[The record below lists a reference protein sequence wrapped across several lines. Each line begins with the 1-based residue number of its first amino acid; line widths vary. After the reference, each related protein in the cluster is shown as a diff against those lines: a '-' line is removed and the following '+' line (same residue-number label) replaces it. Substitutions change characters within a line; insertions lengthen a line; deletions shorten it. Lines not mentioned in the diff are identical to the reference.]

1 MEKFAPPGIVPCMP
15 HPLYDRNYFLLNTS
29 NFLYSLYATMF
40 IFLPAFLYTL
50 SIREGQIGLIMAT
63 GTLVSVS
70 LKPVNGLFVDRGGR
84 TAFLISGALLASAST
99 IPWLFVRE
107 GGAHLFAI
115 RIFQGAAYSFFAT
128 ASYAYIAA
136 AAPADRRG
144 EALGVFGLSFFIPT
158 ALGGWLGEWMI
169 GKAGFHGLFLSAVV
183 IAFLAGL
190 LPLGMSEPK
199 RSSHLPVASLL
210 DFLSRRY
217 FIPNSA
223 AFLFGIAYGSIF
235 TFLPVFL
242 LIRRISS
249 IGVFVVAYA
258 LTVVGTRTLGRK
270 LSDRLPRERLSLL
283 SLLLL
288 GMGILS
294 IPFVGGPVGLVF
306 VAVVS
311 GTGHGFLFPSLS
323 ALILDR
329 AGKEKGGMAMAMFTG
344 AFDMGLVVGAAAF
357 GFVAEHLG
365 YRTMFFSAA
374 GFTVAG
380 AVFFFTQ
387 DPSFRR
393 ASPRGPG
400 P

>member
-1 MEKFAPPGIVPCMP
+1 MP
-15 HPLYDRNYFLLNTS
+15 ASLYDRDYFLLNVS

-40 IFLPAFLYTL
+40 IFLPAFLYRL
-50 SIREGQIGLIMAT
+50 EIREGEIGLIMAT

-84 TAFLISGALLASAST
+84 TAFLVTGALLASAST
-99 IPWLFVRE
+99 VPWIFVTER
-107 GGAHLFAI
+107 GGHLFAI

-136 AAPADRRG
+136 VAPPDRRG

-158 ALGGWLGEWMI
+158 ALGGWLGEWVI
-169 GKAGFHGLFLSAVV
+169 GRAGFRGMFLSAVA
-183 IAFLAGL
+183 IAFVAGI
-190 LPLGMSEPK
+190 LPLGMREPR
-199 RSSHLPVASLL
+199 RSSRLSLSSLL
-210 DFLSRRY
+210 DFLSRSY
-217 FIPNSA
+217 FIPNTAS
-223 AFLFGIAYGSIF
+223 FLFGTAFGSIF

-242 LIRRISS
+242 LIRKVSS

-258 LTVVGTRTLGRK
+258 LTVVATRTLGRK
-270 LSDRLPRERLSLL
+270 LSDRLPRERLCLV

-288 GMGILS
+288 AAGILA
-294 IPFVGGPVGLVF
+294 IPWVRGHGGVALVG
-306 VAVVS
+306 VVS
-311 GTGHGFLFPSLS
+311 GAGHGFLFPSLS

-329 AGKEKGGMAMAMFTG
+329 AGTEKGGMAMAMFTG

-365 YRTMFFSAA
+365 YTAMFSSAA
-374 GFTVAG
+374 AFTAG
-380 AVFFFTQ
+380 GALFFFTQ

-393 ASPRGPG
+393 RSPARRGDPRDPG
-400 P
+400 

>member
-1 MEKFAPPGIVPCMP
+1 MP
-15 HPLYDRNYFLLNTS
+15 HPLYDRNYFLLNAS

-50 SIREGQIGLIMAT
+50 SIREGQIGLLMAT

-70 LKPVNGLFVDRGGR
+70 LKPVNGLFVDRRGR
-84 TAFLISGALLASAST
+84 TAFLVSGALLASAST
-99 IPWLFVRE
+99 VPWLFVRE
-107 GGAHLFAI
+107 AGAYLFAI

-136 AAPADRRG
+136 AAPPDRRG
-144 EALGVFGLSFFIPT
+144 EALGIFGLSFFIPT
-158 ALGGWLGEWMI
+158 ALGGWLGEWVI
-169 GKAGFHGLFLSAVV
+169 GRSGFHGLFLCAVV
-183 IAFLAGL
+183 ISFLAGL
-190 LPLGMSEPK
+190 FPLGMEEPK
-199 RSSHLPVASLL
+199 RSSQLPVSSLL
-210 DFLSRRY
+210 DFFSRVY

-223 AFLFGIAYGSIF
+223 AFLFGMAFGSIF

-242 LIRRISS
+242 LIRKIST
-249 IGVFVVAYA
+249 IGVFIVVYALSVVA
-258 LTVVGTRTLGRK
+258 TRTLGRK
-270 LSDRLPRERLSLL
+270 LADRMPRERLCLI

-288 GMGILS
+288 ATGILV
-294 IPFVGGPVGLVF
+294 IPFIRGHAGLSLAA
-306 VAVVS
+306 AVT

-329 AGKEKGGMAMAMFTG
+329 AGVEKGGMAMAMFTG
-344 AFDMGLVVGAAAF
+344 AFDMGLVIGAAAF

-365 YRTMFFSAA
+365 YTAMFSSAA
-374 GFTVAG
+374 AVTAAG
-380 AVFFFTQ
+380 ALFFFTQ

-393 ASPRGPG
+393 ASPPGPG

>member
-1 MEKFAPPGIVPCMP
+1 MP
-15 HPLYDRNYFLLNTS
+15 HPLYDRNYYLLNAS
-29 NFLYSLYATMF
+29 NFLYSLYGTMF

-70 LKPVNGLFVDRGGR
+70 LKPVNGLFVDRRGR
-84 TAFLISGALLASAST
+84 TAFLMSGALLASAST
-99 IPWLFVRE
+99 VPWLFVRE

-136 AAPADRRG
+136 AAPPHRRG
-144 EALGVFGLSFFIPT
+144 EALGIFGLSFFIPT
-158 ALGGWLGEWMI
+158 ALGGWLGEWVI
-169 GKAGFHGLFLSAVV
+169 GAGGFRTLFLCAAV

-190 LPLGMSEPK
+190 FPLGMEEPK
-199 RSSHLPVASLL
+199 RSSHLPVTSLL
-210 DFLSRRY
+210 DFLSRGY

-223 AFLFGIAYGSIF
+223 AFLFGTAYGSIF

-242 LIRRISS
+242 MIRKIPS
-249 IGVFVVAYA
+249 IGIFVVVYA

-270 LSDRLPRERLSLL
+270 LSDRFPRERLSLL

-288 GMGILS
+288 GIGILS
-294 IPFVGGPVGLVF
+294 IPFIGGPAGLSL
-306 VAVVS
+306 VAAVS

-329 AGKEKGGMAMAMFTG
+329 AGAEKGGMAMAMFTG
-344 AFDMGLVVGAAAF
+344 AFDMGLVIGAAAF

-365 YRTMFFSAA
+365 YRAMFLSAA
-374 GFTVAG
+374 GFTAAG
-380 AVFFFTQ
+380 ALFFFTQ

-393 ASPRGPG
+393 GSPPG
-400 P
+400 PAP

>member
-1 MEKFAPPGIVPCMP
+1 MP
-15 HPLYDRNYFLLNTS
+15 HSLYDRNYYLLNGS
-29 NFLYSLYATMF
+29 NFLYSLYGTMF

-50 SIREGQIGLIMAT
+50 HIREGQIGLIMAT

-84 TAFLISGALLASAST
+84 TAFLVSGALLASAAT
-99 IPWLFVRE
+99 IPWIFVRE
-107 GGAHLFAI
+107 GGAHLYAI

-136 AAPADRRG
+136 AAPENRRG

-169 GKAGFHGLFLSAVV
+169 GKAGFSGLFLSAAV

-190 LPLGMSEPK
+190 FPLAMEEPD
-199 RSSHLPVASLL
+199 RSSQLRARSLL
-210 DFLSRRY
+210 DFLSRAY
-217 FIPNSA
+217 FIPNTAS
-223 AFLFGIAYGSIF
+223 FLFGTAYGSIF

-242 LIRRISS
+242 LIRKVSS
-249 IGVFVVAYA
+249 IGVFVVVYA

-288 GMGILS
+288 GIGIFS
-294 IPFVGGPVGLVF
+294 IPFIGGHVGLAL
-306 VAVVS
+306 VAAVS

-344 AFDMGLVVGAAAF
+344 AFDMGLVIGAAAF

-365 YRTMFFSAA
+365 YRAMFFSAA
-374 GFTVAG
+374 GFTAAG
-380 AVFFFTQ
+380 ALFFFTQ

-393 ASPRGPG
+393 ASPPG
-400 P
+400 PAA

>member
-1 MEKFAPPGIVPCMP
+1 MP
-15 HPLYDRNYFLLNTS
+15 HPLYDRNYFLLNAA

-50 SIREGQIGLIMAT
+50 NIREGEIGLIMAT

-70 LKPVNGLFVDRGGR
+70 LKPVNGLFVDRRGR
-84 TAFLISGALLASAST
+84 TAFLVSGALLASAST
-99 IPWLFVRE
+99 VPWLFVRE

-136 AAPADRRG
+136 AAPPDRRG

-158 ALGGWLGEWMI
+158 ALGGWLGEWVI
-169 GKAGFHGLFLSAVV
+169 GRAGFHGLFLSAVV

-190 LPLGMSEPK
+190 FPLGMAEPK
-199 RSSHLPVASLL
+199 RSSQLPVSSLL
-210 DFLSRRY
+210 EFLSRTY

-223 AFLFGIAYGSIF
+223 AFLFGTAFGSIF

-242 LIRRISS
+242 LIRKVST
-249 IGVFVVAYA
+249 IGVFVVVYA
-258 LTVVGTRTLGRK
+258 LTVVATRTLGRK
-270 LSDRLPRERLSLL
+270 LSDRLPRERLCLV

-288 GMGILS
+288 AAGILA
-294 IPFVGGPVGLVF
+294 IPFVRGHAGLSL
-306 VAVVS
+306 VAMVT

-329 AGKEKGGMAMAMFTG
+329 AGTEKGGMAMAMFTG

-357 GFVAEHLG
+357 GFVAEYLG
-365 YRTMFFSAA
+365 STAMFSSAA
-374 GFTVAG
+374 AFTAAG
-380 AVFFFTQ
+380 ALFFFTQ

-400 P
+400 S

>member
-1 MEKFAPPGIVPCMP
+1 MP
-15 HPLYDRNYFLLNTS
+15 HSLYDRNYYLLNGS
-29 NFLYSLYATMF
+29 NFLYSLYGTMF

-50 SIREGQIGLIMAT
+50 HIREGQIGLIMAT

-84 TAFLISGALLASAST
+84 TAFLVSGALLASAST
-99 IPWLFVRE
+99 IPWIFVRE
-107 GGAHLFAI
+107 GGAHLYAI

-136 AAPADRRG
+136 AAPENRRG

-158 ALGGWLGEWMI
+158 ALGGWLGEWVI
-169 GKAGFHGLFLSAVV
+169 GKAGFSVLFLSAAV

-190 LPLGMSEPK
+190 FPLGMEEPN
-199 RSSHLPVASLL
+199 RSSHLPARSLL
-210 DFLSRRY
+210 DFLSRTY
-217 FIPNSA
+217 FIPNTAS
-223 AFLFGIAYGSIF
+223 FLFGTAYGSIF

-242 LIRRISS
+242 LIRKVST
-249 IGVFVVAYA
+249 IGVFVVVYA

-270 LSDRLPRERLSLL
+270 LSDRMPRERLSLL

-288 GMGILS
+288 GIGILS
-294 IPFVGGPVGLVF
+294 IPFVRGHVGLAL
-306 VAVVS
+306 VAAVS

-344 AFDMGLVVGAAAF
+344 AFDMGLVIGAAAF

-365 YRTMFFSAA
+365 YRAMFFSAA
-374 GFTVAG
+374 GFTAAG
-380 AVFFFTQ
+380 ALFFFTQ

-393 ASPRGPG
+393 ASPPGPG
-400 P
+400 PPG

>member
-1 MEKFAPPGIVPCMP
+1 MP
-15 HPLYDRNYFLLNTS
+15 HSLYDRNYYLLNGS
-29 NFLYSLYATMF
+29 NFLYSLYGTMF

-50 SIREGQIGLIMAT
+50 HIREGQIGLIMAT

-84 TAFLISGALLASAST
+84 TAFLVSGALLASAST
-99 IPWLFVRE
+99 IPWIFVRE
-107 GGAHLFAI
+107 GGAHLYAI

-136 AAPADRRG
+136 AAPENRRG

-169 GKAGFHGLFLSAVV
+169 GKAGFSGLFLSAAV
-183 IAFLAGL
+183 IAFLSGL
-190 LPLGMSEPK
+190 FPLGMEEPD
-199 RSSHLPVASLL
+199 RSSQLPFRSLL
-210 DFLSRRY
+210 DFLSRTY
-217 FIPNSA
+217 FIPNTAS
-223 AFLFGIAYGSIF
+223 FLFGTAYGSIF

-242 LIRRISS
+242 LIRKIST
-249 IGVFVVAYA
+249 IGVFVVVYA

-288 GMGILS
+288 GIGILS
-294 IPFVGGPVGLVF
+294 IPFIRGHVGLAL
-306 VAVVS
+306 VAAVS

-344 AFDMGLVVGAAAF
+344 AFDMGLVIGAAAF
-357 GFVAEHLG
+357 GFVAEYLG
-365 YRTMFFSAA
+365 YRAMFFSAA
-374 GFTVAG
+374 GFTAAG
-380 AVFFFTQ
+380 ALFFFTQ

-393 ASPRGPG
+393 ASPPRPG
-400 P
+400 PPG

>member
-1 MEKFAPPGIVPCMP
+1 MP
-15 HPLYDRNYFLLNTS
+15 HSLYDRNYYLLNGS
-29 NFLYSLYATMF
+29 NFLYSLYGTMF

-50 SIREGQIGLIMAT
+50 HIREGQIGLIMAT

-84 TAFLISGALLASAST
+84 TAFLVSGALLASAST
-99 IPWLFVRE
+99 IPWIFVRE
-107 GGAHLFAI
+107 GGAHLYAI

-136 AAPADRRG
+136 AAPENRRG

-169 GKAGFHGLFLSAVV
+169 GKAGFSGLFLSAAV

-190 LPLGMSEPK
+190 FPLGMEEPD
-199 RSSHLPVASLL
+199 RSSQLPVRSLL
-210 DFLSRRY
+210 DFLSRTY
-217 FIPNSA
+217 FIPNTAS
-223 AFLFGIAYGSIF
+223 FLFGTAYGSIF

-242 LIRRISS
+242 LIRKIST
-249 IGVFVVAYA
+249 IGVFVVVYA

-288 GMGILS
+288 GIGILS
-294 IPFVGGPVGLVF
+294 IPFIGGHLGLAL
-306 VAVVS
+306 VAAVS

-357 GFVAEHLG
+357 GFVAEYLG
-365 YRTMFFSAA
+365 FRAMFLSAA
-374 GFTVAG
+374 GFTAAG
-380 AVFFFTQ
+380 ALFFFTQ

-393 ASPRGPG
+393 ASPPGPG
-400 P
+400 S

>member
-1 MEKFAPPGIVPCMP
+1 MP
-15 HPLYDRNYFLLNTS
+15 QALYDRDYYLLNGS
-29 NFLYSLYATMF
+29 NFLYSLYGTMF

-50 SIREGQIGLIMAT
+50 HIREGQIGLIMAT
-63 GTLVSVS
+63 GTLVSVA
-70 LKPVNGLFVDRGGR
+70 LKPVNGLFVDRRGR
-84 TAFLISGALLASAST
+84 TAFLVSGALLASAST
-99 IPWLFVRE
+99 IPWIFVRE
-107 GGAHLFAI
+107 GGAHLYAI

-158 ALGGWLGEWMI
+158 ALGGWLGEWVI
-169 GKAGFHGLFLSAVV
+169 GKAGFSVLFLSAAV

-190 LPLGMSEPK
+190 FPLGMEEPD
-199 RSSHLPVASLL
+199 RSSRLPVRSLL
-210 DFLSRRY
+210 DFLSRTY
-217 FIPNSA
+217 FIPNTAS
-223 AFLFGIAYGSIF
+223 FLFGTAYGSIF

-242 LIRRISS
+242 LIRKIST
-249 IGVFVVAYA
+249 IGVFVVVYA

-283 SLLLL
+283 CLLLL
-288 GMGILS
+288 GIGILF
-294 IPFVGGPVGLVF
+294 IPFVRGHVGLAL
-306 VAVVS
+306 VAAVS

-344 AFDMGLVVGAAAF
+344 AFDMGLVIGAAAF
-357 GFVAEHLG
+357 GFVAEYLG
-365 YRTMFFSAA
+365 YRAMFFSAA
-374 GFTVAG
+374 GFTGAG
-380 AVFFFTQ
+380 ALFFFTQ

-393 ASPRGPG
+393 ASPPRPG
-400 P
+400 PPG

>member
-1 MEKFAPPGIVPCMP
+1 
-15 HPLYDRNYFLLNTS
+15 
-29 NFLYSLYATMF
+29 
-40 IFLPAFLYTL
+40 
-50 SIREGQIGLIMAT
+50 MAT

-84 TAFLISGALLASAST
+84 TAFLVSGALLASAST
-99 IPWLFVRE
+99 IPWIFVRE
-107 GGAHLFAI
+107 GGAHLYAI

-136 AAPADRRG
+136 AAPENRRG

-158 ALGGWLGEWMI
+158 ALGGWLGEWVI
-169 GKAGFHGLFLSAVV
+169 GKAGFSVLFLSAAV

-190 LPLGMSEPK
+190 FPLGMEEPN
-199 RSSHLPVASLL
+199 RSSHLPARSLL
-210 DFLSRRY
+210 DFLSRTY
-217 FIPNSA
+217 FIPNTAS
-223 AFLFGIAYGSIF
+223 FLFGTAYGSIF

-242 LIRRISS
+242 LIRKVST
-249 IGVFVVAYA
+249 IGVFVVVYA

-270 LSDRLPRERLSLL
+270 LSDRMPRERLSLL

-288 GMGILS
+288 GIGILS
-294 IPFVGGPVGLVF
+294 IPFVRGHVGLAL
-306 VAVVS
+306 VAAVS

-344 AFDMGLVVGAAAF
+344 AFDMGLVIGAAAF

-365 YRTMFFSAA
+365 YRAMFFSAA
-374 GFTVAG
+374 GFTAAG
-380 AVFFFTQ
+380 ALFFFTQ

-393 ASPRGPG
+393 ASPPGPG
-400 P
+400 PPG

>member
-1 MEKFAPPGIVPCMP
+1 MP
-15 HPLYDRNYFLLNTS
+15 HSLYDRNYYLLNGS
-29 NFLYSLYATMF
+29 NFLYSLYGTMF

-50 SIREGQIGLIMAT
+50 HIREGQIGLIMAT

-84 TAFLISGALLASAST
+84 TAFLVSGALLASAST
-99 IPWLFVRE
+99 IPWIFVRE
-107 GGAHLFAI
+107 GGAHLYAI

-136 AAPADRRG
+136 AAPENRRG

-169 GKAGFHGLFLSAVV
+169 GKAGFSGLFLCAAV

-190 LPLGMSEPK
+190 FPLGMEEPD
-199 RSSHLPVASLL
+199 RSSQLPVRSLL
-210 DFLSRRY
+210 DFLSRAY
-217 FIPNSA
+217 FIPNTAS
-223 AFLFGIAYGSIF
+223 FLFGTAYGSIF

-242 LIRRISS
+242 LIRKIST
-249 IGVFVVAYA
+249 IGVFVVVYA

-288 GMGILS
+288 GIGILS
-294 IPFVGGPVGLVF
+294 IPFVRGHVGLAL
-306 VAVVS
+306 VAAVS

-344 AFDMGLVVGAAAF
+344 AFDMGLVIGAAAF

-365 YRTMFFSAA
+365 YRAMFFSAA
-374 GFTVAG
+374 GFTAAG
-380 AVFFFTQ
+380 ALFFFTQ

-393 ASPRGPG
+393 ASPPGPG
-400 P
+400 S

>member
-1 MEKFAPPGIVPCMP
+1 MP
-15 HPLYDRNYFLLNTS
+15 HPLYDRNYALLNAS
-29 NFLYSLYATMF
+29 NFLYSLYGTMF
-40 IFLPAFLYTL
+40 IFLPAFLYRL
-50 SIREGQIGLIMAT
+50 SIREGEIGLIMAT

-70 LKPVNGLFVDRGGR
+70 LKPVNGLFVDRRGR
-84 TAFLISGALLASAST
+84 TAFLMTGALLASAST
-99 IPWLFVRE
+99 VPWLFVRE

-136 AAPADRRG
+136 AAPPERRG

-158 ALGGWLGEWMI
+158 ALGGWLGEWVI
-169 GKAGFHGLFLSAVV
+169 GAGGFRTLFLCAAV

-190 LPLGMSEPK
+190 FPLGMEEPK
-199 RSSHLPVASLL
+199 RSSHLPVTSLL

-223 AFLFGIAYGSIF
+223 AFLFGTAYGSIF

-242 LIRRISS
+242 LIRKISS
-249 IGVFVVAYA
+249 IGVFVVVYA

-270 LSDRLPRERLSLL
+270 LSDRFPRERLSLL
-283 SLLLL
+283 SLLFL
-288 GMGILS
+288 GIGIFS
-294 IPFVGGPVGLVF
+294 IPFIRGHTGLSL
-306 VAVVS
+306 VAAVS
-311 GTGHGFLFPSLS
+311 GAGHGFLFPSLS

-329 AGKEKGGMAMAMFTG
+329 TEKEKGGMAMAMFTG
-344 AFDMGLVVGAAAF
+344 AFDMGLVIGAAVF

-365 YRTMFFSAA
+365 YRAMFFSAA
-374 GFTVAG
+374 GFTAAG
-380 AVFFFTQ
+380 ALFFFTQ

-393 ASPRGPG
+393 RNPG
-400 P
+400 RS

>member
-1 MEKFAPPGIVPCMP
+1 MP
-15 HPLYDRNYFLLNTS
+15 HSLYDRNYYLLNGA
-29 NFLYSLYATMF
+29 NFLYSLYGTMF

-50 SIREGQIGLIMAT
+50 HIREGQIGLIMAT

-84 TAFLISGALLASAST
+84 TAFLVSGALLASAST
-99 IPWLFVRE
+99 IPWIFVRE
-107 GGAHLFAI
+107 GGAHLYAI

-136 AAPADRRG
+136 AAPENRRG

-158 ALGGWLGEWMI
+158 ALGGWLGEWVI
-169 GKAGFHGLFLSAVV
+169 GKAGFSVLFLCAAV

-190 LPLGMSEPK
+190 FPLGMEEPN
-199 RSSHLPVASLL
+199 RSSHLPARSLL
-210 DFLSRRY
+210 DFLSRTY
-217 FIPNSA
+217 FIPNTAS
-223 AFLFGIAYGSIF
+223 FLFGTAYGSIF

-242 LIRRISS
+242 LIRKVST
-249 IGVFVVAYA
+249 IGVFVVVYA

-270 LSDRLPRERLSLL
+270 LSDRMPRERLSLL

-288 GMGILS
+288 GIGILS
-294 IPFVGGPVGLVF
+294 IPFVRGHVGLAL
-306 VAVVS
+306 VAAVS

-344 AFDMGLVVGAAAF
+344 AFDMGLVIGAAAF

-365 YRTMFFSAA
+365 YRAMFFSAA
-374 GFTVAG
+374 GFTAAG
-380 AVFFFTQ
+380 ALFFFTQ

-393 ASPRGPG
+393 ASPPGPG
-400 P
+400 PPG